1 MPASKQIAVLS
12 VRMPASEL
20 RRIKSVAARRGVT
33 LQEAVHEALDAWTLR
48 TRSTV
53 MLPPLDSLEGSLAD
67 VDIAKIMREDR
78 RSELSKDRSRL
89 R

>member
-1 MPASKQIAVLS
+1 MPATKQIGVLS
-12 VRMPASEL
+12 VRLPASEL

-33 LQEAVHEALDAWTLR
+33 LQEAVHEALDAWASR
-48 TRSTV
+48 TRSML

-67 VDIAKIMREDR
+67 VNLEKLMREDR
-78 RSELSKDRSRL
+78 KSEFAKDRARL